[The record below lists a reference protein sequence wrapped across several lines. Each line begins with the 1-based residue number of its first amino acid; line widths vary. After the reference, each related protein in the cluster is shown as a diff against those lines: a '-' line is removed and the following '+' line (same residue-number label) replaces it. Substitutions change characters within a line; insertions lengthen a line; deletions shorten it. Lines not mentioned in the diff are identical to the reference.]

1 MMFTL
6 TKTAKREITEDW
18 HALFPSFE
26 VFRPMRLL
34 RRCGPVLHGICLE
47 RDSGNASYLPTA
59 HIHCLCEPFP
69 VILLLLSQRLLTHS
83 SRADDRIRVEFH
95 ASRLG
100 DAAERLRHQSLLPL
114 DGPLSLKG
122 IVAACERYR
131 TMGKADLAFPIRY
144 FETIVLLHVWAGD
157 YAQATD
163 RLSAYTAEMAT
174 WHPEIMEREG
184 GLRRWQE
191 KLRLRIEA
199 KQAIHDVVAAQLAEH
214 GLGALKDHG
223 LAIA

>member
-1 MMFTL
+1 MVTL
-6 TKTAKREITEDW
+6 TKKVKREITEDW
-18 HALFPSFE
+18 RAQFPSLE
-26 VFRPMRLL
+26 VFCPMHLL

-47 RDSGNASYLPTA
+47 SDSGNASYLPTA
-59 HIHCLCEPFP
+59 HIHCLCKPFP
-69 VILLLLSQRLLTHS
+69 IISLLLSQRLLTQS
-83 SRADDRIRVEFH
+83 GRSDDRIRAEFH

-122 IVAACERYR
+122 IVSACERYR
-131 TMGKADLAFPIRY
+131 TMGKADSAFPIHY

-163 RLSAYTAEMAT
+163 RLSAYATEMAT

-184 GLRRWQE
+184 GLRRWHE
-191 KLRLRIEA
+191 KLRHRIEA
-199 KQAIHDVVAAQLAEH
+199 KQAIHDVVAAQVAEH